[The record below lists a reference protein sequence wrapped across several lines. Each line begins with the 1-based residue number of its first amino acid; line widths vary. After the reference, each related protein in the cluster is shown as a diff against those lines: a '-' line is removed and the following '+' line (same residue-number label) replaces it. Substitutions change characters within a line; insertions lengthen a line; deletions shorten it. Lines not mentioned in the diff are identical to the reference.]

1 MARATLDYETSNS
14 AVEAFLERGWVTTTI
29 TSLIIF
35 NAAVLGIL
43 TYRASLS
50 PGAVLLFE
58 FLDAAI
64 TWIFVAELALKL
76 YVYRFQFF
84 REGWNVF
91 DFLVIGVSLI
101 PGASAF
107 TVLRALR
114 VLRVL
119 RLLRFV
125 PMMKRITEAL
135 LKSIPGMGAILAVIL
150 LVIYVGA
157 VMATNLYGN
166 TVNADVREMFGTLP
180 DAALTLFQ
188 LMTMDGWSDMLDTVT
203 DDGHPYAWIFFL
215 LFIFVGSFAILNLF
229 IALIVEALTQEQK
242 AALGEQIEN
251 LGVALEE
258 RTQDAP
264 ASAEV
269 TDAIEEIRARD
280 ELIEGQLEHVEE
292 GLEEAETDRVEMIKL
307 LRKMRGEI
315 QSMKALLA
323 ARGT

>member
-14 AVEAFLERGWVTTTI
+14 AVEAFLELPWVRTAI

-35 NAAVLGIL
+35 NALVLGVL
-43 TYRASLS
+43 TYRETLS
-50 PGAVLLFE
+50 PGMVSLFE

-64 TWIFVAELALKL
+64 TWLFVAELALKL

-84 REGWNVF
+84 KEGWNVF

-157 VMATNLYGN
+157 VMATNMYGN
-166 TVNADVREMFGTLP
+166 TVNADVHEMFGTLP
-180 DAALTLFQ
+180 DSALTLFQ

-203 DDGHPYAWIFFL
+203 EDGHPYAWIFFL
-215 LFIFVGSFAILNLF
+215 LFIFIGSFAILNLF
-229 IALIVEALTQEQK
+229 IALIVEALTAEQK

-251 LGVALEE
+251 LGVAMEE
-258 RTQDAP
+258 RLQDAP
-264 ASAEV
+264 VSAEV
-269 TDAIEEIRARD
+269 TGAIEEIRARD
-280 ELIEGQLEHVEE
+280 ELIEDQLEHVEE
-292 GLEEAETDRVEMIKL
+292 GLEDAETDRVEMMKL
-307 LRKMRGEI
+307 LIEMRGEI
-315 QSMKALLA
+315 QSLKAMLA
-323 ARGT
+323 ARGS

>member
-1 MARATLDYETSNS
+1 MARATLDYETNNS
-14 AVEAFLERGWVTTTI
+14 AIEAFLERSWVRTTI

-35 NAAVLGIL
+35 NAFVLGVL
-43 TYRASLS
+43 TYRASMS
-50 PGAVLLFE
+50 PGMVALFE

-64 TWIFVAELALKL
+64 TWLFVAELSLKL

-84 REGWNVF
+84 RAGWNVF
-91 DFLVIGVSLI
+91 DFLVIGVSLV

-107 TVLRALR
+107 SVLRALR

-157 VMATNLYGN
+157 VMATNMYGD
-166 TVNADVREMFGTLP
+166 TANAEVHEMFGTLP

-188 LMTMDGWSDMLDTVT
+188 LMTMDGWSDILGTVT

-215 LFIFVGSFAILNLF
+215 IFIFVGSFAILNLF
-229 IALIVEALTQEQK
+229 IALIVEALTAEQK

-251 LGVALEE
+251 LGAAMEE
-258 RTQDAP
+258 RMQDAP

-269 TDAIEEIRARD
+269 SEAIEEIRARD
-280 ELIEGQLEHVEE
+280 ESIEDTLEQVEE
-292 GLEEAETDRVEMIKL
+292 GLEEAETGRGEMML
-307 LRKMRGEI
+307 MLREMRAEI
-315 QSMKALLA
+315 QSLKTLLA
-323 ARGT
+323 ARGS

>member
-14 AVEAFLERGWVTTTI
+14 AVEAFLELPWVRTTI

-35 NAAVLGIL
+35 NAIILGVL
-43 TYRASLS
+43 TYRASIT
-50 PGAVLLFE
+50 PGMVSLFE

-64 TWIFVAELALKL
+64 TWLFVAELAMKL

-84 REGWNVF
+84 KEGWNVF

-188 LMTMDGWSDMLDTVT
+188 LMTMDGWSDLLDAVT
-203 DDGHPYAWIFFL
+203 EDGHPYAWIFFL
-215 LFIFVGSFAILNLF
+215 IFIFVGSFAILNLF
-229 IALIVEALTQEQK
+229 IALIVEALTAEQK
-242 AALGEQIEN
+242 AALGEQIEH
-251 LGVALEE
+251 LGVAMEE
-258 RTQDAP
+258 RLHDAP

-269 TDAIEEIRARD
+269 TGAIEEIRARD
-280 ELIEGQLEHVEE
+280 ELIEDQLEHVEE
-292 GLEEAETDRVEMIKL
+292 GLEDAETDRVEMMKL
-307 LRKMRGEI
+307 LLEMRGEI
-315 QSMKALLA
+315 QSLKAMLA
-323 ARGT
+323 ARGS

>member
-14 AVEAFLERGWVTTTI
+14 AVEAFLERPWVRTTI

-35 NAAVLGIL
+35 NAVVLGIL
-43 TYRASLS
+43 TYRATLS
-50 PGAVLLFE
+50 PGAVSLFE

-64 TWIFVAELALKL
+64 IWIFVAELALKL

-157 VMATNLYGN
+157 VMATNMYGN

-215 LFIFVGSFAILNLF
+215 IFIFVGSFAILNLF
-229 IALIVEALTQEQK
+229 IALIVEALTEEQK

-258 RTQDAP
+258 RMQDTP

-280 ELIEGQLEHVEE
+280 ESIEDQLEHVEE
-292 GLEEAETDRVEMIKL
+292 GLEEAETDRVEMMKL
-307 LRKMRGEI
+307 LREMRGEI
-315 QSMKALLA
+315 QSLKALLA
-323 ARGT
+323 ARGP